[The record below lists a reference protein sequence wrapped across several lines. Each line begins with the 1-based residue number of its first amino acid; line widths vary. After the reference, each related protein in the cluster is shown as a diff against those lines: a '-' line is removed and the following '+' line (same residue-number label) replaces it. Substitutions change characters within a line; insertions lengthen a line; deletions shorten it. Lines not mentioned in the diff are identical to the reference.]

1 MFVRLIAFLLINFFA
16 LYLGQLFTDGGV
28 VSSWYSNLNKAPWTP
43 PGWVFGFS
51 WTMIMLCFSFFMAYA
66 MDLVKDQRRL
76 FLIFGIQFLFNVG
89 WNPTF
94 FYFNNILA
102 GLIIILLLTALVVY
116 MLMAYKKE
124 LGNKVLLLLPYIIW
138 LIIATSLNAYALV
151 AN

>member
-1 MFVRLIAFLLINFFA
+1 
-16 LYLGQLFTDGGV
+16 
-28 VSSWYSNLNKAPWTP
+28 
-43 PGWVFGFS
+43 
-51 WTMIMLCFSFFMAYA
+51 
-66 MDLVKDQRRL
+66 
-76 FLIFGIQFLFNVG
+76 
-89 WNPTF
+89 
-94 FYFNNILA
+94 LA

>member
-1 MFVRLIAFLLINFFA
+1 MKKSL
-16 LYLGQLFTDGGV
+16 
-28 VSSWYSNLNKAPWTP
+28 PW
-43 PGWVFGFS
+43 
-51 WTMIMLCFSFFMAYA
+51 
-66 MDLVKDQRRL
+66 L